1 MYRFSLVAVLIIAAS
16 FSALGQCSDADRKQL
31 EAFDKAWGD
40 ASQKGD
46 RATLATY
53 YADDFKNMSIIGMQS
68 KNEVLDLQMKAAE
81 RNRTNPNAP
90 KVTPDFYEISCTQN
104 TATIIHRNVIVSKE
118 NGKEQTS
125 YSRSIHFLEKR
136 GGKWQA
142 VSSTGSALDDHAILL
157 YTEQEWNEADKN
169 KDAGWFER
177 NYADDA
183 TVISSRTGAITGK
196 KEDVEEA
203 KSSKRTAEWAELSNM
218 RVRIEGN
225 MGVVTGMNHVK
236 GKDEKGAPYDR
247 TISFTDTYVKRD
259 GRWLVFAT
267 QATEVKK

>member
-1 MYRFSLVAVLIIAAS
+1 MFRFSLAVILIFAAS
-16 FSALGQCSDADRKQL
+16 LTAYGQCTDADRKQL

-40 ASQKGD
+40 AAQKGD
-46 RATLATY
+46 RAALATF
-53 YADDFKNMSIIGMQS
+53 YADDFMNMSIVGMQS
-68 KNEVLDLQMKAAE
+68 KSQVLDNQIKAAE
-81 RNRTNPNAP
+81 RNRSNPNAP

-118 NGKEQTS
+118 GGKEETT

-142 VSSTGSALDDHAILL
+142 VSSTGTALDDYAILL

-169 KDAGWFER
+169 RDAAWFER

-196 KEDVEEA
+196 KEDVEDA
-203 KSSKRTAEWAELSNM
+203 KTSKRTTELAELSNM

-247 TISFTDTYVKRD
+247 TISFTDTYLKRD